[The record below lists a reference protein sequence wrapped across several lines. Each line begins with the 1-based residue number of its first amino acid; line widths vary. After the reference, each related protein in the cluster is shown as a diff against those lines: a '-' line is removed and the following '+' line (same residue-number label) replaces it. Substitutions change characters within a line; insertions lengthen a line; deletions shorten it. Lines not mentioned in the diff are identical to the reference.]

1 MIQIDYIL
9 KFVKRKNTISNKR
22 VKTKVPTA
30 RFSGFLFLYVLL
42 GCSTA
47 NFGPLLR
54 VQLHSPNVSCCVFVL
69 IMTQSSS
76 RIL

>member
-1 MIQIDYIL
+1 MMQIDYIL
-9 KFVKRKNTISNKR
+9 KFVKRKNTISKKR

-42 GCSTA
+42 GCSMA
-47 NFGPLLR
+47 NSGPLLR

-69 IMTQSSS
+69 IMTKSSS
-76 RIL
+76 EIL